1 MTQTGVTADTSVK
14 ALHPNT
20 KLNKKARELDIL
32 PELKYNSLLSVCK
45 LADAV
50 YTTIFHANNGG
61 VTVHWTDDI
70 VIRVSKEA
78 ILKGW

>member
-1 MTQTGVTADTSVK
+1 MTPTGVTANASVK

-20 KLNKKARELDIL
+20 KLNEKARELDIL
-32 PELKYNSLLSVCK
+32 PELKHNSLLSVCK
-45 LADAV
+45 LADAG
-50 YTTIFHANNGG
+50 YTTIFHANDGG
-61 VTVHWTDDI
+61 LTVYWTDDI